1 MPFVKPLLLGTLGEE
16 NYICNATG
24 LIVGSIFLSVQFW
37 RHILEVMMKNGVMMQ
52 YFEWY
57 LPDDGSLWRKL
68 AEDAQHLSQ
77 IGVTAVWVP
86 PAYKAMR
93 PGDVGY
99 ATYDLYDFGEF
110 DQKGTVRT
118 KYGTRQELEASI
130 RALHDQSIKVYL
142 DAVLNHKAGADE
154 KETFY
159 AKRVNE
165 ENRNE
170 QLGDAYEI
178 EGWTHFTF
186 PGRAKKYSDF
196 EWHWYHFSGIDY
208 DARRHESSVFK
219 IEGDGKDWS
228 HDTDPEKGNYDYL
241 MFANVDYKHPEV
253 VQEITH
259 WGEWVI
265 REFNLDGFRMDAVK
279 HISRD
284 FVANFLRSVRSNFQR
299 EIYAVGECWKN
310 DDGELDYFLDATGE
324 QMDLF
329 DVPLHF
335 NLHEASQKGA
345 DFDLRTLFQGAL
357 VQTHPTL
364 AVTFVD
370 NHDSQAGQSL
380 ESPVADWFKP
390 TAYAV
395 ILLQKEGYPCI
406 FYGDYYGTRGEESI
420 HRGVIDTLLKVR
432 RERAYG
438 EQWDY
443 FDDPHVVGFVRS
455 GDAQHANSGLV
466 LLISNQGDGEKVMN
480 VGRPHAGER
489 WMEVT
494 GCYPDEQVTIDPEG
508 NATFRVPAGKV
519 AVWHNVDA
527 S

>member
-1 MPFVKPLLLGTLGEE
+1 MAV
-16 NYICNATG
+16 
-24 LIVGSIFLSVQFW
+24 LIVGSNFLSFLFLW
-37 RHILEVMMKNGVMMQ
+37 HIFDVMMKNGVMMQ

-68 AEDAQHLSQ
+68 AEDARHLSQ
-77 IGVTAVWVP
+77 IGVTSVWIP

-99 ATYDLYDFGEF
+99 ATYDLFDLGEF
-110 DQKGTVRT
+110 DQKGSVRT
-118 KYGTRQELEASI
+118 KYGTRRELEEAI
-130 RALHDQSIKVYL
+130 RALHDQRIKVYL

-159 AKRVNE
+159 VKRVND

-170 QLGDAYEI
+170 QLGDVYEI
-178 EGWTHFTF
+178 EGWTHFSF
-186 PGRAKKYSDF
+186 PGRGKKYSDF

-208 DARRHESSVFK
+208 DARHNESGIFK
-219 IEGDGKDWS
+219 IEGEGKDWS
-228 HDTDPEKGNYDYL
+228 HNVDREKGNYDYL
-241 MFANVDYKHPEV
+241 MFANVDYKHPDVAREV
-253 VQEITH
+253 MH
-259 WGEWVI
+259 WGQWVV

-284 FVANFLRSVRSNFQR
+284 FVANFLRCVRKNFQR

-310 DDGELDYFLDATGE
+310 DDGELAFFLDETEE
-324 QMDLF
+324 QLDLF

-335 NLHEASQKGA
+335 NLHEASQKGEN
-345 DFDLRTLFQGAL
+345 FDLRALLQGSL
-357 VQTHPTL
+357 VQIHPTL

-380 ESPVADWFKP
+380 ESPVSDWMKP
-390 TAYAV
+390 ASYAL

-406 FYGDYYGTRGEESI
+406 FYGDYYGVRGEESI

-438 EQWDY
+438 EQWNY

-455 GDAQHANSGLV
+455 GDEEHPHSGLA
-466 LLISNQGDGEKVMN
+466 LLISNRDDAEKTMN
-480 VGRPHAGER
+480 VGKLHAGER
-489 WMEVT
+489 WEEAT
-494 GCYPDEQVTIDPEG
+494 GCYPGEQVTIDSDG
-508 NATFRVPAGKV
+508 NATFRVLAGKV
-519 AVWHNVDA
+519 SVWHHAVTP
-527 S
+527 

>member
-1 MPFVKPLLLGTLGEE
+1 MLG
-16 NYICNATG
+16 I
-24 LIVGSIFLSVQFW
+24 
-37 RHILEVMMKNGVMMQ
+37 MMQNGVMMQ

-57 LPDDGSLWRKL
+57 LPNDGNLWKKL
-68 AEDAQHLSQ
+68 ARDAEHLAQ

-86 PAYKAMR
+86 PAYKTTEL
-93 PGDVGY
+93 GGVGY
-99 ATYDLYDFGEF
+99 STYDLYDFGEF
-110 DQKGTVRT
+110 DQKGSVRT
-118 KYGTRQELEASI
+118 KYGTRAEFDDAI
-130 RALHDQSIKVYL
+130 RALHEQNIKVYL
-142 DAVLNHKAGADE
+142 DAVLNHKTGADE

-159 AKRVNE
+159 VKRVSA
-165 ENRNE
+165 ENRCE
-170 QLGDAYEI
+170 ELGDAYEI

-186 PGRAKKYSDF
+186 PGRGKKYSDF

-208 DARRHESSVFK
+208 DARRDERGIFR
-219 IEGDGKDWS
+219 IEGEGKGWS
-228 HDTDPEKGNYDYL
+228 DEVDHENGNYDYL

-253 VQEITH
+253 VREVTR
-259 WGEWVI
+259 WGEWAI

-279 HISRD
+279 HISRS
-284 FVANFLRSVRSNFQR
+284 FVANFLRSVRKNFQR

-310 DDGELDYFLDATGE
+310 DDGELSFFLDETRE
-324 QMDLF
+324 QLDLF

-335 NLHEASQKGA
+335 NLNKASREGA
-345 DFDLRTLFQGAL
+345 DFDLRTLLQGSL

-390 TAYAV
+390 AAYAL
-395 ILLQKEGYPCI
+395 ILLQKEGYPCL
-406 FYGDYYGTRGEESI
+406 FYGDYYGMRGEEPI

-455 GDAQHANSGLV
+455 GDESHPHSGLA
-466 LLISNQGDGEKVMN
+466 LLISNQGDAEKAMN
-480 VGRPHAGER
+480 VGKLHAGER
-489 WMEVT
+489 WIEST
-494 GCYPDEQVTIDPEG
+494 GCFPNETITIDPEG
-508 NATFRVPAGKV
+508 NASFRVPAGKA
-519 AVWHNVDA
+519 AVWHKE
-527 S
+527 